1 MEVALIKNKMEQL
14 KKILVVD
21 DDADIRNVINFI
33 LTSEGYQVKELA
45 DGHDVDFTIA
55 DSRPDVIL
63 LDVMLGDM
71 DGRDICRMLK
81 EAPATK
87 EIPIIIVSATH
98 ASIDHEKGCHA
109 DDYLPK
115 PFDIDILL
123 QKVNYYS
130 AA

>member
-1 MEVALIKNKMEQL
+1 MDKL

-21 DDADIRNVINFI
+21 DDADIRNVINYI
-33 LTSEGYQVKELA
+33 LTDGGYEVRELGN
-45 DGHDVDFTIA
+45 GHGVDNAIA

-63 LDVMLGDM
+63 LDVVLGDM
-71 DGRDICRMLK
+71 DGRDICRELK

-87 EIPIIIVSATH
+87 AIPIIIISATH
-98 ASIDHEKGCHA
+98 AHVDHEKGCHA

-115 PFDIDILL
+115 PFDIDVLL
-123 QKVNYYS
+123 QKVNFYT